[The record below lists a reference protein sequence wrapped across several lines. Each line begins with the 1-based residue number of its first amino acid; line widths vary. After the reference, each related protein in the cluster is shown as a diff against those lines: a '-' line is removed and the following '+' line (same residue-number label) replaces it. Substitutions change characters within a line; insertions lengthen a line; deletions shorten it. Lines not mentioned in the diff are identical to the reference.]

1 MIGRR
6 DFITLLGGVAAWP
19 LAAHAQQPAMPVIGF
34 LHPAS
39 DTLPDRLRG
48 FRQGLKDTGYVEGEN
63 VATVYRWA
71 ENDPEHTNVAVFR
84 QALEKLGWT
93 NRGNVQIDYR
103 WGGADPEAVVNLAR
117 SMPMHCR
124 RDRACVCPAIRDGS
138 GHYPQLHEP
147 DPARQI
153 YVTAD
158 RRPAV
163 LVPSHDRLLRLE
175 NTR

>member
-19 LAAHAQQPAMPVIGF
+19 LAAHAQQPERMRRVGVLNPF
-34 LHPAS
+34 
-39 DTLPDRLRG
+39 
-48 FRQGLKDTGYVEGEN
+48 
-63 VATVYRWA
+63 A

-93 NRGNVQIDYR
+93 NGGNVQIDYR

-117 SMPMHCR
+117 SVPMHCR

>member
-6 DFITLLGGVAAWP
+6 DFLTLLGGVAAWP
-19 LAAHAQQPAMPVIGF
+19 LAAHAQQPERMRRVGVLNPF
-34 LHPAS
+34 
-39 DTLPDRLRG
+39 
-48 FRQGLKDTGYVEGEN
+48 
-63 VATVYRWA
+63 A
-71 ENDPEHTNVAVFR
+71 ENDPEHMNVAVFR

-93 NRGNVQIDYR
+93 NGGNVQIDYR

>member
-19 LAAHAQQPAMPVIGF
+19 LAAHAQQPERMRRVGVLNPF
-34 LHPAS
+34 
-39 DTLPDRLRG
+39 
-48 FRQGLKDTGYVEGEN
+48 
-63 VATVYRWA
+63 A

-93 NRGNVQIDYR
+93 NSGNVQIDYR
-103 WGGADPEAVVNLAR
+103 WGGVDPEAVVNLAR

>member
-19 LAAHAQQPAMPVIGF
+19 LAAHAQQPERMRRVGVLNPF
-34 LHPAS
+34 
-39 DTLPDRLRG
+39 
-48 FRQGLKDTGYVEGEN
+48 
-63 VATVYRWA
+63 A

-93 NRGNVQIDYR
+93 NGGNVQIDYR

>member
-19 LAAHAQQPAMPVIGF
+19 LAAHAQQPERMRRVGVLNPF
-34 LHPAS
+34 
-39 DTLPDRLRG
+39 
-48 FRQGLKDTGYVEGEN
+48 
-63 VATVYRWA
+63 A
-71 ENDPEHTNVAVFR
+71 ENDPEHTNVAAFR

-93 NRGNVQIDYR
+93 NGGNVQIDYR